1 MTYTYALLLNADYR
15 PIRILSWERAFA
27 LWYDGKVD
35 LVSGYVDEL
44 VRSAREAF
52 EKPAVVRLR
61 RYVDVHARVRFNR
74 QNVLARDGY
83 ECAYCGER
91 PVRGSRP
98 DLEAL
103 TLDHVVPR
111 AQARSGQ
118 VRLPW
123 GGEPVAVT
131 SWRNVVTACMP
142 CNFEKAD
149 RTPAQAGLQLRRRPR
164 VPTHA
169 DILSM
174 SLRRV
179 RIPDEWTAFLPQDSP
194 WRGYW
199 VDELDPE

>member
-1 MTYTYALLLNADYR
+1 MLLNADYR

-27 LWYDGKVD
+27 LWFDGKVD
-35 LVSGYVDEL
+35 LVSGYVDEF

-83 ECAYCGER
+83 ECGYCGER

-111 AQARSGQ
+111 AQARNGQ

-123 GGEPVAVT
+123 GGDPVASGSAVYRHAPQAAPVAAVAASVT
-131 SWRNVVTACMP
+131 FCRRDRRSSSAASACATRACSKTSSSRKSKP
-142 CNFEKAD
+142 
-149 RTPAQAGLQLRRRPR
+149 TP
-164 VPTHA
+164 
-169 DILSM
+169 
-174 SLRRV
+174 
-179 RIPDEWTAFLPQDSP
+179 
-194 WRGYW
+194 
-199 VDELDPE
+199 